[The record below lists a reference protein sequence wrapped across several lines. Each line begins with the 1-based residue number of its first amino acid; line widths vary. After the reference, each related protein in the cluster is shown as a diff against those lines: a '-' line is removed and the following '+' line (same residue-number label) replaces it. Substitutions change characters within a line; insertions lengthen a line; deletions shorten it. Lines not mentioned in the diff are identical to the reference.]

1 MNYGVVRA
9 GEAVELHHSYLDLVE
24 EVVVDGDLSWEMM
37 NQPNQGYSAMVSGQ
51 QTYSRFLYELP
62 WIAGYLLIFLLVLGF
77 GGN

>member
-24 EVVVDGDLSWEMM
+24 DVVVDGDPPLEMM

-51 QTYSRFLYELP
+51 HAYSRFLVELP
-62 WIAGYLLIFLLVLGF
+62 WIAGHLLIFLLVLVS